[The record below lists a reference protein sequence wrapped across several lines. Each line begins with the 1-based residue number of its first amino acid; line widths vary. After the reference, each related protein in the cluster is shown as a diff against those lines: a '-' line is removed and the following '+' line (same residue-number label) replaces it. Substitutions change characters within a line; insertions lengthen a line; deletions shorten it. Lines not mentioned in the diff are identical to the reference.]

1 MAQTIEFNITGM
13 TCDHCVHAVTT
24 AASEV
29 DGVSDV
35 VVSLEE
41 KSAKVTGEDSNRFPR
56 ISTANEPATR
66 SVRRDFAT
74 SDFTLLRN
82 AAKAFDSRASIA

>member
-41 KSAKVTGEDSNRFPR
+41 KSAKVTGEMID
-56 ISTANEPATR
+56 IQKVIAAIAEEGYTATR
-66 SVRRDFAT
+66 
-74 SDFTLLRN
+74 
-82 AAKAFDSRASIA
+82 K